1 MYLFIFYF
9 FSLPSQSL
17 VSKTIDVASAQ
28 FAASALLTSD
38 QLMAL
43 KSKEEG
49 VGVNGVV
56 SASGW
61 SFKLYT
67 HLFIM
72 HMHIMVYF
80 SLLNFV

>member
-1 MYLFIFYF
+1 MDTPELLFIIFKGNFF
-9 FSLPSQSL
+9 FSSLSQSL
-17 VSKTIDVASAQ
+17 VSKTIDAASAQ
-28 FAASALLTSD
+28 FAASALVTSD

-67 HLFIM
+67 FTLYI
-72 HMHIMVYF
+72 I
-80 SLLNFV
+80 

>member
-1 MYLFIFYF
+1 M
-9 FSLPSQSL
+9 
-17 VSKTIDVASAQ
+17 SKTIDVASAQ

-43 KSKEEG
+43 KSKEDG

-72 HMHIMVYF
+72 HIMVYF

>member
-1 MYLFIFYF
+1 MCFFYL
-9 FSLPSQSL
+9 QSL
-17 VSKTIDVASAQ
+17 VSKTIDAASAQ
-28 FAASALLTSD
+28 FAASALVTSD

-61 SFKLYT
+61 SF
-67 HLFIM
+67 
-72 HMHIMVYF
+72 
-80 SLLNFV
+80 